1 MHYIIDMSTRKPK
14 HNSTDAQDRK
24 IYGVYSKSVLET
36 KVVLA
41 ITEIGKN
48 IKPNLENKI
57 TSKISGKCIAEGF
70 IKPSSI
76 KVLNY
81 SSGTLAADRVEYHV
95 VFECMICLPVEGML
109 VECVTK
115 TITKAGIHAQ
125 IIDDEGNMPVT
136 VFIARDHHHMDQ
148 RFQNVKDGDKITAR
162 VIGIRF
168 ELNDVCICAIATLNY
183 DSVQNVGVKKPRI
196 KVLGGDEADGS
207 DE

>member
-1 MHYIIDMSTRKPK
+1 MSSVAIRKPK
-14 HNSTDAQDRK
+14 HKTDDQNERK
-24 IYGVYSKSVLET
+24 IYGVYNKSILET
-36 KVVLA
+36 KVALA

-57 TSKISGKCIAEGF
+57 TSKISGKCITEGF

-81 SSGTLAADRVEYHV
+81 SSGTIAADRVEYHV

-168 ELNDVCICAIATLNY
+168 ELNDACICAIATLNY

-196 KVLGGDEADGS
+196 KVLGGDEVDGS

>member
-14 HNSTDAQDRK
+14 HTSADAQDRK

-109 VECVTK
+109 VECLTK

-125 IIDDEGNMPVT
+125 IIDDEGNVPVT

-168 ELNDVCICAIATLNY
+168 ELNDACICAIATLNY

>member
-1 MHYIIDMSTRKPK
+1 MSTRKPK
-14 HNSTDAQDRK
+14 HTSADAVASERK

-36 KVVLA
+36 KVVLS

-48 IKPNLENKI
+48 MKPNLENKI

-162 VIGIRF
+162 IIGIRF
-168 ELNDVCICAIATLNY
+168 ELNDACICAIATLNY
-183 DSVQNVGVKKPRI
+183 DSVQNVGIKKPRI
-196 KVLGGDEADGS
+196 KVLGGDDDT

>member
-1 MHYIIDMSTRKPK
+1 MSTRKPK
-14 HNSTDAQDRK
+14 HTSADAAASERK

-36 KVVLA
+36 KVVLS

-162 VIGIRF
+162 IIGIRF
-168 ELNDVCICAIATLNY
+168 ELNDACICAIATLNY
-183 DSVQNVGVKKPRI
+183 DSVQNVGIKKPRI
-196 KVLGGDEADGS
+196 KVLGGDDDT